1 MLMGQQVQ
9 SLEEQVA
16 AQQVELSI
24 NSSFVLQ
31 IYLTR
36 PTALRTIRILILYDF
51 EISWS
56 WQDWYSLC
64 HRDSP
69 FWTTYAIFS
78 LDS

>member
-1 MLMGQQVQ
+1 MGQQVQ

-51 EISWS
+51 EIS
-56 WQDWYSLC
+56 
-64 HRDSP
+64 
-69 FWTTYAIFS
+69 
-78 LDS
+78 